1 MLRPIS
7 KFSRKLDCLISDGNL
22 VLSISVNGLIG
33 EGENFLV
40 SSLPYNEFYSISDD
54 DSWLQSLNPPLL
66 AVEDESSYIFHRIQ
80 VREESEMDFI
90 LQIPLSKREI
100 ISRRKSTGNLQYPF
114 SNLKLRHNITFN
126 SPETWMEYGGIT
138 QLSGRIHFR
147 SFAGVMRF
155 LFAEDVTSDHIE
167 IEVVSYK
174 LNYAEDFRVL
184 LSELA
189 EFHSELILKLD
200 EPTEIS
206 LASKQVEEVSNQ
218 VVLLHLR
225 KLMEDD
231 QLPAAIET
239 ILSNPQSRTIHELH
253 WDDPSQI
260 NNVDMIELQQNF
272 MDVTWRR
279 GGRFSRQTCG
289 FSPEMLPE
297 GRTSSTVDTNEN
309 RFIKFCL
316 QELEFLVYKLKC
328 NLNKKKYEPSYTFLE
343 ACERLL
349 EAYIQHPFFREVG
362 SFMHLSNSMVMQR
375 RNGYK
380 EILTYMQR
388 FELGIQLES
397 EINEFES
404 VWGDLRPIHQLYEYW
419 CFFKLVQILEE
430 ICGENPDIGSHLL
443 QRTDR
448 GFVLNLKQKVECNVP
463 FRYNNMEIFLY
474 YNRDFKKY
482 LSGQWNGSYD
492 GAVYHPDFSMK
503 LKYGEEIHWLHFD
516 SKYKIDYKKLQ
527 SMLDQ
532 DRDEGAYKQND
543 IHTAHAYR
551 DAILGSRGVYILYPD
566 NIILS
571 DKLIFVR
578 QPNEDYPYLI
588 PSIGAFPLRP
598 GNKSE
603 EQVSSIV
610 EYLIEV
616 FNAICEGSTYNEET
630 GFSF

>member
-7 KFSRKLDCLISDGNL
+7 KFSRGFDCLISGGHL
-22 VLSISVNGLIG
+22 LLSISVNGLIE
-33 EGENFLV
+33 EGEKFLI
-40 SSLPYNEFYSISDD
+40 SSIPHHEFYSISDD
-54 DSWLQSLNPPLL
+54 DLWLQNQNPPLL
-66 AVEDESSYIFHRIQ
+66 AVEDKNSELFRQIQ

-100 ISRRKSTGNLQYPF
+100 ISRRKATGNLQYPF
-114 SNLKLRHNITFN
+114 ANLKLRHNITFN

-138 QLSGRIHFR
+138 QLSGRIHFK

-155 LFAEDVTSDHIE
+155 FFAEDVSSERIE

-189 EFHSELILKLD
+189 EIHSELILKLD

-206 LASKQVEEVSNQ
+206 LLSKQVEEVSNQ

-225 KLMEDD
+225 KLMEADR
-231 QLPAAIET
+231 LPAAIET
-239 ILSNPQSRTIHELH
+239 ILSNPHSRTIHELH

-260 NNVDMIELQQNF
+260 SNLDMIELQQNF
-272 MDVTWRR
+272 MDVTWRK
-279 GGRFSRQTCG
+279 GGRFSRYTCG
-289 FSPEMLPE
+289 YSPDMMPE

-309 RFIKFCL
+309 RYIKFCL

-328 NLNKKKYEPSYTFLE
+328 KLNRKKYEPSYTFLE
-343 ACERLL
+343 ASERLL
-349 EAYIQHPFFREVG
+349 EEYIQHPFFHEVG
-362 SFMHLSNSMVMQR
+362 SFMHLSNSMIMQR

-380 EILTYMQR
+380 EILTYMQQ

-397 EINEFES
+397 EIIEFDS
-404 VWGDLRPIHQLYEYW
+404 VWADLRPIHQLYEYW
-419 CFFKLVQILEE
+419 CFFKLVHILER

-463 FRYNNMEIFLY
+463 FRYKNMDIFLY

-482 LSGQWNGSYD
+482 LSGEWNGSYD
-492 GAVYHPDFSMK
+492 GGVYQPDFSMK
-503 LKYGEEIHWLHFD
+503 LIFGEDIHWLHFD
-516 SKYKIDYKKLQ
+516 SKYKINYTKLQ
-527 SMLDQ
+527 AMLEE
-532 DRDEGAYKQND
+532 DRDEGAYKRND

-551 DAILGSRGVYILYPD
+551 EAILGSRGVYILYPD

-598 GNKSE
+598 GSE
-603 EQVSSIV
+603 SEGQVSSIV
-610 EYLIEV
+610 EYLKEV
-616 FNAICEGSTYNEET
+616 FNAITQGTAYNEEL
-630 GFSF
+630 GFLF